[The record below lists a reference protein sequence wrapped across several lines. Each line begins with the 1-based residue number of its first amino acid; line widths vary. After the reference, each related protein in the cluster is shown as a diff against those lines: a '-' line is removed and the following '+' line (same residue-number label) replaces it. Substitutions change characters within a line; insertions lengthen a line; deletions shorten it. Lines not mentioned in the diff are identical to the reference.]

1 MALLF
6 SGAVFSQTVTSSWT
20 DPCTG
25 ETKTVTAN
33 FSGSGTLVSIYNQQR
48 VFTAQEIISG
58 AFTAWAASAYQ
69 AYSSLSP
76 CSQSEAQTQATTQAV
91 QQTAQQAANAATQA
105 AVSAPPPIPTPPPVT
120 TPPPTQTTQP
130 VQTQTSQP
138 VTQNTTSNGTT
149 QNQTS
154 SSGTQ
159 SSNQTTSSSGN
170 TSGDGNSSSNN
181 SSGSGG
187 TQENQQQENTS
198 STENKGTENT
208 SGETTEPTQEDNST
222 SSQGSEDNT
231 STESESTEPEAS
243 EDESRGEGET
253 DESEGEG
260 ENSDESSED
269 EQNEEEVEEESS
281 EEEQEEEEQ
290 EETTEEESEEE
301 EEEKEK
307 KKKQKN
313 TNPPIVVAN
322 LSTMESLDKRFN
334 TAFTFGISRSS
345 LRGDKNYGLTSM
357 VWTNFK
363 QYMMMGNFS
372 KIFFS
377 KARPKFV
384 YSASLMGSKMF
395 TTLTGGS
402 NHSIVYLGE
411 KGGVYGLSVG
421 ATAIYLN
428 YEIKEGGLLV
438 DQALLSGAVTS
449 FFTKPYNFDRLSVS
463 PMVAVSAPFLNYD
476 MYQRE
481 TTYNKDLMIITG
493 ANVNYALTKKFFVN
507 LGVNM
512 SHNTNK
518 DIQSLLNFT
527 IGSRF
532 SF

>member
-6 SGAVFSQTVTSSWT
+6 SGVIFSQTVTSSWS

-25 ETKTVTAN
+25 ETKVVTAN

-105 AVSAPPPIPTPPPVT
+105 AVSAPPPIPTPPPPVT

-208 SGETTEPTQEDNST
+208 SGENTEPTQEGSGT
-222 SSQGSEDNT
+222 SSEGSEDST

-281 EEEQEEEEQ
+281 EEEQ

-372 KIFFS
+372 KTFFS
-377 KARPKFV
+377 KGRPKFV

-518 DIQSLLNFT
+518 DIRSLLNFT